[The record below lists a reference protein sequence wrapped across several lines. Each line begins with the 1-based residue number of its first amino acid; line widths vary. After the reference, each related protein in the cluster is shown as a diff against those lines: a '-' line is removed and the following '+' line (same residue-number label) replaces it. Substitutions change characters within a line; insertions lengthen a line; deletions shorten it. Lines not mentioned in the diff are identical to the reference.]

1 MDRIGN
7 YKLPKNLYDEIVD
20 YCELNELV
28 IEEFIDGLVQSSFT
42 MEKYQD
48 FLLESDDDE
57 DIEEAITEKPLNT
70 LEKPEEPEE
79 PEVPIENY
87 KKENNDNYEHFD

>member
-20 YCELNELV
+20 YCTLNELV
-28 IEEFIDGLVQSSFT
+28 IDEFIDGLVQSSFT

-48 FLLESDDDE
+48 FLLEEDDE
-57 DIEEAITEKPLNT
+57 IVEEEIIETQLNT
-70 LEKPEEPEE
+70 PVKTEE